1 MNWSKS
7 WASVLE
13 CFILDGDESSLGTS
27 WLVINL
33 VESALVQID

>member
-1 MNWSKS
+1 MNWGKS

-13 CFILDGDESSLGTS
+13 CLGFDGDESGLGTS

-33 VESALVQID
+33 VASALVQID